1 MPKTFDDKTVELI
14 ALGVAYALNCQKC
27 MKVHKKAAHNAGVT
41 PIEMLE
47 ALSVAAG
54 VITGAKGV
62 TETAATEIFGGMVED
77 IYSCCPADSECC
89 A

>member
-1 MPKTFDDKTVELI
+1 MSKAIDLKTEEMI

-27 MKVHKKAAHNAGVT
+27 MKIHKISAHNAGVT
-41 PIEMLE
+41 QEEMKE

-62 TETAATEIFGGMVED
+62 AEKAAEQIFGSKIED
-77 IYSCCPADSECC
+77 NRCCPEDSECC
-89 A
+89 P